1 MNTIHIVG
9 CGTVGSNLAINIAQY
24 NLADE
29 LHLYDYDIVS
39 NRNPDGMFPLYSKYS
54 GLLKVNIVGCAIS
67 EMSDIKVVTH
77 ELRVTEPITDG
88 YVIDCRDRKD
98 NIINSD
104 VKLSLDNHV
113 LIIDNTFEDT
123 NFDFSNY
130 CSIKEPKYIV
140 TAMGIIL
147 SFITSDNQYKNRKIM
162 YDLDEVIRD
171 FTTITK

>member
-1 MNTIHIVG
+1 
-9 CGTVGSNLAINIAQY
+9 
-24 NLADE
+24 
-29 LHLYDYDIVS
+29 
-39 NRNPDGMFPLYSKYS
+39 
-54 GLLKVNIVGCAIS
+54 
-67 EMSDIKVVTH
+67 MSDIKVVTH

-113 LIIDNTFEDT
+113 LIIDNTFEDI

-147 SFITSDNQYKNRKIM
+147 SFITSDNQDKNRKIM